1 MRSGNLDM
9 FNALMLLADGNDQG
23 NPMGGLGFFV
33 PILLIF
39 AAMYFILLRPQQR
52 REQAQRLALLASL
65 KKNDK
70 VLTNGGIIGIVALV
84 NEKED
89 EVTLKVD
96 ESSNVRLR
104 VLKSSIIRNYTSEE
118 AAKQQAAMD
127 KAPKG
132 KEEAV
137 PAGKNQSGDDNK

>member
-1 MRSGNLDM
+1 MLY
-9 FNALMLLADGNDQG
+9 ALMLLADAGKGAQES
-23 NPMGGLGFFV
+23 PASPFTMFI

-39 AAMYFILLRPQQR
+39 GAMYFLLIRPAQK
-52 REQAQRLALLASL
+52 REQAQRLAVLASL

-70 VLTNGGIIGIVALV
+70 VLTSAGIIGIVALV
-84 NEKED
+84 NDKED

-104 VLKSSIIRNYTSEE
+104 VLKSSIVRNYTSEE

-127 KAPKG
+127 KAGKG
-132 KEEAV
+132 KEEAAV
-137 PAGKNQSGDDNK
+137 AAKTSSGDNAK